1 MGLLVQRLKVR
12 KQEETQGLRCWPKR
26 MGEKSQLD
34 QAVTTV
40 GQSERK
46 RFLWIVGEEKEQEKE
61 DG

>member
-1 MGLLVQRLKVR
+1 
-12 KQEETQGLRCWPKR
+12 